1 MLLFLLTYRI
11 CIGGILLA
19 HGYYK
24 NDMISKCLGFFK
36 KQKQKKKKT
45 DAYLLAYRMRKLRKH
60 NGGVTASDDPLWL
73 FCLFANFFFFP
84 FLHFSLICFFYFY
97 FFRFSWKGAVISWLQ
112 FRPSS
117 HGKRGDV
124 MLKTRENTRHFPFH
138 YEIFFV
144 FFPFLLL
151 LLLLLPSP
159 PHPFAITL
167 HFPLYFCLSLSVG
180 TNKNKWEQKITN
192 SGFAINECSLP
203 LVPSS
208 WSILKRYIFAIVLG
222 KCRKRKPEL
231 VVDFDYISFFFSFF

>member
-1 MLLFLLTYRI
+1 MILFDYFVFLQI
-11 CIGGILLA
+11 
-19 HGYYK
+19 
-24 NDMISKCLGFFK
+24 
-36 KQKQKKKKT
+36 
-45 DAYLLAYRMRKLRKH
+45 
-60 NGGVTASDDPLWL
+60 
-73 FCLFANFFFFP
+73 FFFHFFI
-84 FLHFSLICFFYFY
+84 FLWFAFFLFF

-124 MLKTRENTRHFPFH
+124 MLKARENTRHFPFH

-151 LLLLLPSP
+151 LLLLLPPPP

-231 VVDFDYISFFFSFF
+231 VVDFDYISFFFSFFW